1 MKSLRLIWICRTV
14 HCIEHIN
21 LQSQLF
27 AFYFAL
33 LWMMC
38 SWNHNSQQKVIQFL
52 SAELY
57 NIEENLPVPSLG
69 FGLLDL
75 VWVSYEYQKKL
86 LLFFTWTTDNSSFL
100 VTSCKNKIVP
110 DYKKKRKK
118 KVIFTLLVKTLIYW
132 LLVPI
137 SLSTIYH
144 WICIH

>member
-33 LWMMC
+33 LWMTC

-86 LLFFTWTTDNSSFL
+86 LLFWPEQLTIQVFWWL
-100 VTSCKNKIVP
+100 V
-110 DYKKKRKK
+110 
-118 KVIFTLLVKTLIYW
+118 VKTKSYLITTTTTKKLY
-132 LLVPI
+132 LLYLWKHQFITGYAYIKYNVH
-137 SLSTIYH
+137 S
-144 WICIH
+144 CII